1 MDSEHD
7 LANMHTA
14 LTKRLKVTWHC
25 HDTMDYVGITIS
37 RNRAMRQIK
46 VSMQG
51 LIEKDI
57 MKYGDNDMKT
67 NKYPSKFN
75 DDINMVS
82 EDSPPMDRTKYL
94 GLLMT
99 LMYPSSSNC

>member
-1 MDSEHD
+1 
-7 LANMHTA
+7 
-14 LTKRLKVTWHC
+14 
-25 HDTMDYVGITIS
+25 
-37 RNRAMRQIK
+37 
-46 VSMQG
+46 MQG